1 MRELKDGLN
10 ELQVDYSVDQEGMDE
25 NAIDKETNCWKWKKK
40 GWDLKNWKGT
50 GKMQR
55 KMKTMCG

>member
-1 MRELKDGLN
+1 MRELKDGLNELNELN

-40 GWDLKNWKGT
+40 GGI
-50 GKMQR
+50 
-55 KMKTMCG
+55 